1 MTYHGTRVF
10 GAPMFEQILEEV
22 RETHP
27 QVVEEFERLRLWV
40 FTCVG
45 ADVAALGGPKV
56 DE

>member
-1 MTYHGTRVF
+1 
-10 GAPMFEQILEEV
+10 MFDEMLEEV
-22 RETHP
+22 RATHP
-27 QVVEEFERLRLWV
+27 LLVEEFERMRLWV

>member
-1 MTYHGTRVF
+1 MTYRGTRVF